1 MRVMRLLLFVSS
13 NCPHCPK
20 AEKVANS
27 VAPEYYEHGLTLT
40 RIKTKGSEG
49 KSLALNYDVN
59 ATPAMIFVDDDG
71 HVAKRIIGVPSEEN
85 LRKDI
90 ENLLGL
96 RKSLWQ
102 KLGGA

>member
-1 MRVMRLLLFVSS
+1 MKLLLFVSS

-40 RIKTKGSEG
+40 RIKTKGNEG
-49 KSLALNYDVN
+49 KSLALSYDVN
-59 ATPAMIFVDDDG
+59 ATPAMIFVDDDSK
-71 HVAKRIIGVPSEEN
+71 VVKRIVGVPSEEN

-96 RKSLWQ
+96 RKSLI
-102 KLGGA
+102 KRIFGG